1 MKRIKTFLGFVFL
14 LFGAIILAS
23 CGNKNKADVKLPENN
38 YEKVTFAFN
47 GVEKSLNK
55 KTNNNS
61 LSQSINLNNI
71 SINDNG
77 TMLDD
82 IFTIFTSEDNKGD
95 KAAEIEYSE
104 PPLIQFRVL
113 KSLIEKSGSNFD
125 FGTKYFKDF
134 QGTCYIDLTTG
145 YKDDDQNIDNKLDY
159 IFSIAMK
166 VDIKENDLI
175 SCDISFNLDLTQNN
189 QTSQTKWYVH
199 MDLDYDMKNATPNY
213 TLTMLT
219 ANDQDELDYRLGYAY
234 EYDYV
239 EVRNNNIY
247 EWRKFVLEA
256 DTKLIKDSNHQN
268 MDSYLDNGVS
278 INADTCK
285 WYKNSHL
292 YKMTTKTQEKQITL
306 SKKYFN
312 LGLNSTNIDGEDF
325 FNLNGIEN
333 NTIETVITEYKN
345 NANTDLIYSIVCL
358 KDGSKEE
365 SKEEQESEGFEYTM
379 IKFYVVDSNDD
390 LIIENGYPV
399 NFDHRRL
406 NTVDITLSNTF
417 KNDNIWSGSSPTYY
431 DIFLIKK
438 DGVTAVEADKSV
450 LTYKLVY
457 NNTAIDISLNDKLS
471 DIFEAN
477 NITKDENNCITFTL
491 KASYPG
497 HAAVIG
503 EATYEIDLSE
513 QGQGGGQE
521 ERVISGI
528 RLRNSDDTGGYGTTT
543 PYDDVTLAYW
553 LTNDITNKVDG
564 SESDAGFDTFEAHP
578 YVVYVDQN
586 DGFMSYVDLTTTE
599 YSVEFKIDDEFVT
612 VSSTLKFSD
621 ILALYGCG
629 CYDVRVKIGNFYSD
643 ATSIKL
649 FDYNSEI
656 HRNYFAMWPTR
667 KFIEAGFDE
676 NLIPPQ
682 INVTCFASEYD
693 YEEGYKKY
701 IVYAGTDS
709 VSINISDQ
717 NDITTYYQTL
727 EQSGYVLKEQNQKSK
742 VYVKTLNNGTEYV
755 CQIDGPN
762 NNIYT
767 LSYYIREAKD

>member
-1 MKRIKTFLGFVFL
+1 MKRIKTLLGFVFL

-23 CGNKNKADVKLPENN
+23 CGNKNKDDVKLPENN

-55 KTNNNS
+55 ETKNNS

-77 TMLDD
+77 TILDD

-113 KSLIEKSGSNFD
+113 KSLIEKSGSDFG

-145 YKDDDQNIDNKLDY
+145 YKDDDQNIENKLDY
-159 IFSIAMK
+159 IFRLSMK

-213 TLTMLT
+213 TLTMVT

-285 WYKNSHL
+285 WYKNSNL
-292 YKMTTKTQEKQITL
+292 YKMTTKTQEKQNTL

-345 NANTDLIYSIVCL
+345 NTNTDLIYSIICK

-365 SKEEQESEGFEYTM
+365 QEPDNFEYTM

-399 NFDHRRL
+399 SFDHRRL
-406 NTVDITLSNTF
+406 NTADITLSNTF

-438 DGVTAVEADKSV
+438 DGVTAEKADKSV

-477 NITKDENNCITFTL
+477 NITKDENNFITFTL

-497 HAAVIG
+497 HDEVIIG
-503 EATYEIDLSE
+503 EATYEMDLSE
-513 QGQGGGQE
+513 QGQGGGEQE

-528 RLRNSDDTGGYGTTT
+528 RLKNSDNTGGYGTTT

-564 SESDAGFDTFEAHP
+564 SESDTGFETFEAHP

-586 DGFMSYVDLTTTE
+586 DDFMSYVDLTTTE

-612 VSSTLKFSD
+612 VASTLKFSD
-621 ILALYGCG
+621 ILALYGCD
-629 CYDVRVKIGNFYSD
+629 YYEVRVKIGNFYSD
-643 ATSIKL
+643 VTYIKL

-656 HRNYFAMWPTR
+656 HRNYFAMWPTS

-682 INVTCFASEYD
+682 INVTYFVSEYD

-701 IVYAGTDS
+701 IAYAGTGS
-709 VSINISDQ
+709 VSITISGQ

-727 EQSGYVLKEQNQKSK
+727 EESGYVLKEQNPKSK
-742 VYVKTLNNGTEYV
+742 VYVKALNNGTEYV
-755 CQIDGPN
+755 CQIDAPN
-762 NNIYT
+762 NNRCI